1 MTKWQA
7 ILNGEGR
14 FVPWLHQLC
23 VKNMLPRFQADFA
36 RCAADA
42 SPAIQVANESIDMIA
57 HYDKGS

>member
-23 VKNMLPRFQADFA
+23 VKNMLPRFQAD
-36 RCAADA
+36 A
-42 SPAIQVANESIDMIA
+42 SPAIQVANESIDIA
-57 HYDKGS
+57 FFDKGS